1 MTKNKTKKIKIF
13 LFLFVEK
20 IFLIFD
26 NIIFIKTKIVPI
38 KILGIESSCDETSA
52 AIIQDNKILS
62 NVIANQRFMK
72 KYGGVVPELASRAH
86 KKHNPVVKLALSNAN
101 IEKNQLDAIA
111 YTRGPGLLGSL
122 LVGASFAKSFSM
134 SLGIPL
140 IEVNHM
146 QAHLLCHFIEDN
158 CKEKTDFP
166 FLGVN
171 ISGGHTQI
179 VLCHNYFLKWI

>member
-1 MTKNKTKKIKIF
+1 MLLLTKRFMKTKKRLLQKM
-13 LFLFVEK
+13 
-20 IFLIFD
+20 
-26 NIIFIKTKIVPI
+26 
-38 KILGIESSCDETSA
+38 
-52 AIIQDNKILS
+52 
-62 NVIANQRFMK
+62 R
-72 KYGGVVPELASRAH
+72 R
-86 KKHNPVVKLALSNAN
+86 
-101 IEKNQLDAIA
+101 
-111 YTRGPGLLGSL
+111 RPGLLGSL

-166 FLGVN
+166 FLGIN

-179 VLCHNYFLKWI
+179 VL